1 MYQMITGKI
10 LRDGQNGNGLV
21 SSNGEQYEF
30 SIEKHWKSD
39 TPPKLGA
46 SVNIEIDSGGQL
58 LSVQAFDIQS
68 EMSQRFKQMSGK
80 VQAEGLPAAKE
91 LAQHIQKNFVAM
103 VGIPRIVIFVGLLL
117 SWYVLNTL
125 VIQVSARYSVDFNL
139 FELLGVASNGGL
151 DSLGRGKAPSSGF
164 YGFLAWVSAL
174 LLFLP
179 LVWKHRLA
187 AWGAAAP
194 LIFMVLTLLSFWFK
208 IRSGSSQ
215 AQSMAGGLGGDMAA
229 QMADQMMKAVM
240 QAISLG
246 LGFYVAMAF
255 AIAGTFIAF
264 KESR

>member
-1 MYQMITGKI
+1 MITGKI

-21 SSNGEQYEF
+21 SSNGDQYEF

-46 SVNIEIDSGGQL
+46 NVNIEIDSNGQL
-58 LSVQAFDIQS
+58 LTVQALDIQS
-68 EMSQRFKQMSGK
+68 EVSQRFKQISGK
-80 VQAEGLPAAKE
+80 VQAEGLPVAKE
-91 LAQHIQKNFVAM
+91 LGEHIRQNFVAT
-103 VGIPRIVIFVGLLL
+103 VGIPRIVIFVGLLI
-117 SWYVLNTL
+117 SWYALSTL
-125 VIQVSARYSVDFNL
+125 VIQVSSRYSVDLNL
-139 FELLGVASNGGL
+139 FEVLGVASNGGL

-179 LVWKHRLA
+179 LLWKHRLA

-194 LIFMVLTLLSFWFK
+194 LVFMVLTLLSLWLK
-208 IRSGSSQ
+208 IRSSSSQ
-215 AQSMAGGLGGDMAA
+215 ARSMAGGLGGDMAA
-229 QMADQMMKAVM
+229 QMADEMMKAVM

-246 LGFYVAMAF
+246 LGFYVALAF
-255 AIAGTFIAF
+255 AIAGAFIAF

>member
-1 MYQMITGKI
+1 MITGKI

-21 SSNGEQYEF
+21 SSNGEKYEF
-30 SIEKHWKSD
+30 SIEQHWRSD

-46 SVNIEIDSGGQL
+46 SVQIELNPLGQL
-58 LSVQAFDIQS
+58 ISLHALDIQS
-68 EMSQRFKQMSGK
+68 EMGQRFKQLSDK
-80 VQAEGLPAAKE
+80 VQADGLPVAKE
-91 LAQHIQKNFVAM
+91 LTQQLSQNLIAT
-103 VGIPRIVIFVGLLL
+103 VGIPRLVIFVGLLL

-125 VIQVSARYSVDFNL
+125 VIQVSSRYSVDLNL
-139 FELLGVASNGGL
+139 FEVLGVASHGSL

-164 YGFLAWVSAL
+164 YGFLAWISAL

-179 LVWKHRLA
+179 MLWKHRLA

-194 LIFMVLTLLSFWFK
+194 LVFMVLTLLSLWLK
-208 IRSGSSQ
+208 IRSSSSQ
-215 AQSMAGGLGGDMAA
+215 ARSMAGGLGGDMAA

-246 LGFYVAMAF
+246 LGFYVALAF
-255 AIAGTFIAF
+255 AIAGAFIAF